1 MGHDGAYNYK
11 RGWFSV
17 ECRVRRRVL
26 CQVVIE
32 DQDRKSTCQ
41 SVNDPHV
48 TTFDGL

>member
-1 MGHDGAYNYK
+1 MIEHIITNEGS
-11 RGWFSV
+11 FLLS
-17 ECRVRRRVL
+17 VRRRML
-26 CQVVIE
+26 RQVVIE